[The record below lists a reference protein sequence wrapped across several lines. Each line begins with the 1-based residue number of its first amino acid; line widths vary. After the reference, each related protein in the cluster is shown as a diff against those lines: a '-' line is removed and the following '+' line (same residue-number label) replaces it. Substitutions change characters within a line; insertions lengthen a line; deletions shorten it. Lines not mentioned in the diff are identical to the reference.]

1 MCTDDNYSMRIK
13 PCYHSRTETQRKQIW
28 LRVLLNYKTCM
39 KIQQTRN
46 KKWKKKRVNINYSKN
61 PLIKSTQDDFR
72 ARQLHF
78 KYRYQGHDIH
88 NWEIH
93 CDGEISRQSTSR
105 HKISFK

>member
-1 MCTDDNYSMRIK
+1 MCTDDNYSIRIK
-13 PCYHSRTETQRKQIW
+13 PCYQSRTETQRKQIW

>member
-1 MCTDDNYSMRIK
+1 MCTDDNYSIRIK

>member
-1 MCTDDNYSMRIK
+1 MCTDDNYSIRIK

-72 ARQLHF
+72 ARQLRF
-78 KYRYQGHDIH
+78 KYRYQGHDIR

-93 CDGEISRQSTSR
+93 CDGEISRQSTS
-105 HKISFK
+105 